1 MQSDTSE
8 LRTLPQIHLL
18 FGFLGA
24 GKTTLVR
31 NLLQKADPEYPTAV
45 IVNEFGDV
53 GIDGDIIQGNTIDTV
68 ELASGCI
75 CCTLKG
81 SLMNAIEELAND
93 KGAKRIVVEATGVAD
108 PEDMLDDLE
117 DSTIAEK
124 MNVAPI
130 VVVVDASYFNKVRP
144 MLGEFYVSQVLN
156 ADIVIINKI
165 DRTDE
170 QELKNVTEQI
180 KEINPWAEI
189 RFTEFCD
196 VDSSLVFS
204 NDVSAL
210 LARYDSSNG
219 EDQSHHDHDR
229 DEHHHHHHDDEHHHH
244 HDHDGHHHT
253 HETMES
259 FVIAPHE
266 DVSQVDLER
275 ACGQL
280 PDNVWRMKGHM
291 VVSGQPSLIQYSG
304 GQLEVFDAEM
314 KSHYRLVFIGR
325 NLNPESIASGFGV
338 PITDAA

>member
-1 MQSDTSE
+1 MQSDKSE

-31 NLLQKADPEYPTAV
+31 NLLQTADPDYPTAV

-93 KGAKRIVVEATGVAD
+93 KGARRIVVEATGVAD

-210 LARYDSSNG
+210 LERYDSANG
-219 EDQSHHDHDR
+219 EDHSHHNHDH
-229 DEHHHHHHDDEHHHH
+229 DEHHHHHHA
-244 HDHDGHHHT
+244 
-253 HETMES
+253 HESMES
-259 FVIAPHE
+259 FVIAPLE

-275 ACGQL
+275 VCGQL

-291 VVSGQPSLIQYSG
+291 VVSGQPSLIQYSA
-304 GQLEVFDAEM
+304 GQLEVFEAET

-325 NLNPESIASGFGV
+325 DLNPESIASGFGV

>member
-1 MQSDTSE
+1 MQSDNNE

-31 NLLQKADPEYPTAV
+31 NLLQTADPEYPTAV

-81 SLMNAIEELAND
+81 SLMNAIEELAHD

-117 DSTIAEK
+117 DSTIAEN

-170 QELKNVTEQI
+170 QELKNVTGQI

-210 LARYDSSNG
+210 LERYDSSNG
-219 EDQSHHDHDR
+219 EDHSHHNHDH
-229 DEHHHHHHDDEHHHH
+229 DEHHHHHHA
-244 HDHDGHHHT
+244 

-280 PDNVWRMKGHM
+280 PDNLWRMKGHM
-291 VVSGQPSLIQYSG
+291 VVSGQPSLIQYSA
-304 GQLEVFDAEM
+304 GQLEVFEAEV

-325 NLNPESIASGFGV
+325 DLNPESFASRFGV